1 MTETAPAPLRLA
13 SGAGRGALLAT
24 ILASGMTFL
33 DATIVNVALP
43 HLGPELGATTA
54 GLQWTVNGY
63 ALTLAAFVLL
73 GGALGDGFG
82 RRKVFLLGVLWFT
95 VASVLCGL
103 AQNIEWLIA
112 ARIFQGAGGALLTP
126 GSLALLQA
134 SFHPEDRGK
143 AIGLWSGLAGVSTAI
158 GPFIG
163 GWLIDALSW
172 RWIFLMNVPLA
183 VVVVLAAL
191 RWVPESR
198 RGPADETAPAAA
210 AAPADADT
218 APAGRGGG
226 RPGGARRPRFDVA
239 GAILGALGLA
249 GITYAL
255 SAATDHGF
263 GSWTVVTAAVVA
275 VLAIVSFVIV
285 ERRRGEN
292 AMLPLSLFSSGLF
305 SALNIYTLAVYAAL
319 GGLTFF
325 LAIQLQTVA
334 GYSAFATGISMLPL
348 TILLLIGS
356 PRAGAL
362 ATRIGPRVPLTI
374 GPLVAA
380 AGFLLLRGI
389 GPNAFYWTDVFPG
402 VLLFGLG
409 MTLVVAPLTASV
421 LSAVEDRYAGVA
433 SGVNNAAARAG
444 GLLAVAAL
452 PLLVG
457 LTGRAYE
464 VPDQLA
470 AAFRS
475 AMLWCAGLMV
485 AGGLLGAFLIHKPRR
500 RGGPPAHPCPS
511 LPPPSYAEYERS
523 RAR

>member
-43 HLGPELGATTA
+43 HLGQELGATTA

-82 RRKVFLLGVLWFT
+82 RRRVFLFGVLWFT
-95 VASVLCGL
+95 AASVLCGL

-112 ARIFQGAGGALLTP
+112 ARILQGAGGALLTP

-134 SFHPEDRGK
+134 SFHPDDRGK

-158 GPFIG
+158 GPFVG

-183 VVVVLAAL
+183 VVVMLAAL

-198 RGPADETAPAAA
+198 RGNGQP
-210 AAPADADT
+210 
-218 APAGRGGG
+218 RGVG
-226 RPGGARRPRFDVA
+226 RPRFDVA
-239 GAILGALGLA
+239 GALLGALGLA
-249 GITYAL
+249 GVTYAL
-255 SAATDHGF
+255 IEATDHGL
-263 GSWTVVTAAVVA
+263 GSWTVVTGAVLA
-275 VLAIVSFVIV
+275 VLAIVFFVIV
-285 ERRRGEN
+285 ERRRGED
-292 AMLPLSLFSSGLF
+292 AMLPLRLFSSRLF

-325 LAIQLQTVA
+325 LAIELQTVA
-334 GYSAFATGISMLPL
+334 GYSAFATGISTLPL
-348 TILLLIGS
+348 TILLLVGS

-362 ATRIGPRVPLTI
+362 ATRIGPRLPLTI

-380 AGFLLLRGI
+380 AGFLLLRRI
-389 GPNAFYWTDVFPG
+389 GPDASYWADVFPG

-421 LSAVEDRYAGVA
+421 LAAVEDRYAGVA

-464 VPDQLA
+464 VPAELA

-485 AGGLLGAFLIHKPRR
+485 AGGLLGAFLIHKPPP
-500 RGGPPAHPCPS
+500 RGGAPARPCPS
-511 LPPPSYAEYERS
+511 LPPPSYAEDDRS
-523 RAR
+523 HAR